1 MWLNG
6 CVLRG
11 DQTGRTIGFPTINL
25 DPSIIEKNIDELE
38 KGVYAARV
46 RIEGKECKG
55 ALYYGPRIVKG
66 ETHDVLEINILDF
79 DEDVYDEKIE
89 FEIVEFIRQ
98 VMDFD
103 SLEKLQEQIQK
114 DIASVRYSLSTI
126 G

>member
-6 CVLRG
+6 RVLRG

-38 KGVYAARV
+38 NGVYAARV
-46 RIEGKECKG
+46 SIEGKEFKG
-55 ALYYGPRIVKG
+55 ALYYGPRIVKE
-66 ETHDVLEINILDF
+66 ETHNVLEIHVLDF

-89 FEIVEFIRQ
+89 FEIVEFIRP

-103 SLEKLQEQIQK
+103 SLEKLKDQIRK
-114 DIASVRYSLSTI
+114 DVVSVRTFLDTI
-126 G
+126 S

>member
-6 CVLRG
+6 RVLRG

-46 RIEGKECKG
+46 RIEGKEFKG

-98 VMDFD
+98 VMGFD